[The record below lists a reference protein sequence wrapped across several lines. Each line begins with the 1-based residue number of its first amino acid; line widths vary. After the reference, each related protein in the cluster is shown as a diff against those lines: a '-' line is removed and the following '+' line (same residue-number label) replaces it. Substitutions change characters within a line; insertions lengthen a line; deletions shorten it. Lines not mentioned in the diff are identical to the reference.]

1 MFAKNTFCPYAFR
14 LPLLSQKKLCMASK
28 TLQITLEINLN
39 VFSRDSPRPYHPFFF
54 FFNPS
59 DDCLSVHVV
68 PIHMVLMLPGFTSLG
83 RQTGSE
89 VH

>member
-1 MFAKNTFCPYAFR
+1 MFANNRICPYAFC

-28 TLQITLEINLN
+28 ILQITLEMNLN
-39 VFSRDSPRPYHPFFF
+39 VFARDSPRPYHPFFF
-54 FFNPS
+54 FYNPS

-83 RQTGSE
+83 RQTGST

>member
-1 MFAKNTFCPYAFR
+1 MFANNRICPYAFC

-28 TLQITLEINLN
+28 ILQITLEINLN
-39 VFSRDSPRPYHPFFF
+39 VFARDSPRPYHPFF

-83 RQTGSE
+83 RQAGST